1 MILPR
6 LSARRP
12 EAVPNLRPSPGGFRM
27 NVSIPVR
34 GALILIVSI
43 LSMALPD
50 RATAVELRI
59 AVASNFV
66 RTAHSL
72 VEMFEQS
79 QGYRPQLV
87 TASTGKHYAQILNGA
102 PFDVFMAADALR
114 PALLEE
120 AGLTVPG
127 TRFTYAL
134 GILVLWSPDP
144 GLISP
149 GEGLPE
155 SSRFRFL
162 GLANPDLAPYGY
174 AAREV
179 LTGLGSWKRLQAQL
193 VRGENVSQALQFV
206 HSGAAELGFV
216 AQSQVMQAGG
226 SRWLVP
232 DDSYTPIAQQV
243 VQLSATEPGLA
254 FLDFLRSPAA
264 RDLIEAHGY
273 EVP

>member
-1 MILPR
+1 MTLPR

-12 EAVPNLRPSPGGFRM
+12 EAVPHVRPSPGGFQM
-27 NVSIPVR
+27 NVPIPVR
-34 GALILIVSI
+34 GALILVVSI
-43 LSMALPD
+43 LSMAVSD
-50 RATAVELRI
+50 RATAGELRI
-59 AVASNFV
+59 AVASNFI

-72 VEMFEQS
+72 VEVFEQS

-87 TASTGKHYAQILNGA
+87 TASTGKHYAQIINGA

-114 PALLEE
+114 PARLQE

-144 GLISP
+144 DLVQP
-149 GEGLPE
+149 GEGLPDP
-155 SSRFRFL
+155 SRFRFL
-162 GLANPDLAPYGY
+162 ALANPDLAPYGY

-179 LTGLGSWKRLQAQL
+179 LTRLGSWAELQPQL

-216 AQSQVMQAGG
+216 AGSQVMQAGG
-226 SRWLVP
+226 SRWLIP
-232 DDSYTPIAQQV
+232 SDSYTPIAQQV
-243 VQLSATEPGLA
+243 VQLRATRPAGA
-254 FLDFLRSPAA
+254 FLRFLRSPAA
-264 RDLIEAHGY
+264 KDLIEAHGY

>member
-1 MILPR
+1 
-6 LSARRP
+6 
-12 EAVPNLRPSPGGFRM
+12 M

-87 TASTGKHYAQILNGA
+87 TASTGKHSAQLLPGA

-134 GILVLWSPDP
+134 GDRKS
-144 GLISP
+144 
-149 GEGLPE
+149 
-155 SSRFRFL
+155 
-162 GLANPDLAPYGY
+162 
-174 AAREV
+174 
-179 LTGLGSWKRLQAQL
+179 
-193 VRGENVSQALQFV
+193 
-206 HSGAAELGFV
+206 
-216 AQSQVMQAGG
+216 
-226 SRWLVP
+226 
-232 DDSYTPIAQQV
+232 V
-243 VQLSATEPGLA
+243 V
-254 FLDFLRSPAA
+254 
-264 RDLIEAHGY
+264 
-273 EVP
+273 